1 MKAAAQGASSLS
13 AGPLREALGASRPGR
28 AWTEHGRGAR
38 QSQASGAVKRA
49 HLLLGSK
56 QEKNQQAPLN
66 RLPRFRSVE
75 RLPEI
80 ARPFQPAP
88 ALRHGQ
94 KQSARDRGPLGGGR
108 ARRRSRGAAC
118 RPRPGRD
125 PWRDTGR
132 WGHVGT
138 CSRPWGAGRGGDS
151 FPRSPSVT
159 FLLALSGR
167 KWGFYQET
175 EELVSSPWVASGVH
189 VPGPSPAGPEPA
201 AERTLTRA
209 VSRVPCPP
217 GPLLGDRR

>member
-1 MKAAAQGASSLS
+1 M
-13 AGPLREALGASRPGR
+13 
-28 AWTEHGRGAR
+28 
-38 QSQASGAVKRA
+38 
-49 HLLLGSK
+49 LLGSK
-56 QEKNQQAPLN
+56 QEKNQQAPLKASVDFHPCFGEDHPELSLTN

-108 ARRRSRGAAC
+108 ARRPSPGGAC

-125 PWRDTGR
+125 PWRDPGC

-138 CSRPWGAGRGGDS
+138 CSRPWGAGRGGDC

-175 EELVSSPWVASGVH
+175 EELVSSPWVAGCPLASGVH
-189 VPGPSPAGPEPA
+189 APGPSPAGPEPA

>member
-125 PWRDTGR
+125 PWRDQ
-132 WGHVGT
+132 
-138 CSRPWGAGRGGDS
+138 GAGATWAHARAPGEQAEVVTLSPGLRLS
-151 FPRSPSVT
+151 PSCLPSQAGSGVFTGKPRS
-159 FLLALSGR
+159 L
-167 KWGFYQET
+167 
-175 EELVSSPWVASGVH
+175 
-189 VPGPSPAGPEPA
+189 SPARGWRPA
-201 AERTLTRA
+201 STSPVLLL
-209 VSRVPCPP
+209 RVLS
-217 GPLLGDRR
+217 LLQRGQ